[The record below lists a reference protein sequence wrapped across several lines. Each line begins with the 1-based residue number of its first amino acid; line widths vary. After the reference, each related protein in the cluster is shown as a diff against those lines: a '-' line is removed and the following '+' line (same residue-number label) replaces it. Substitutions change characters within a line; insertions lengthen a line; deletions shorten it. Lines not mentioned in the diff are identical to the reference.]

1 MCTCGTCCPS
11 ASESSGRAQG
21 VIPRRVRTPLP
32 PAPDKAYD
40 PTTFRGRVGAYAGQI
55 HEVRWGYYKGWPH
68 GQVRRAIVR
77 KRWFQV
83 VLHAGVETLVLRIQD
98 NGTLG
103 TGRALLLNRET
114 GAVLALAQQ
123 AAPLRKLVVGPDA
136 GEGTKAFL
144 RAGEAD
150 VKLTREK
157 GASAWTLGLR
167 WAALQADLTL
177 ESAGAPTPS
186 IVIGAARAP
195 LAHRPAL
202 TQRAPLLKVTGS
214 ATVDGRALAL
224 GGTFGEVTY
233 YNAFLPKLTR
243 GHVLSAQG
251 VIAGKP
257 AALACTS
264 GDLHGERQEAT
275 LFVDGQPYA
284 LGRLQ
289 LLDDGRVLGDG
300 LALAFTTR
308 AFHSADERRMG
319 GRIHHQSTWA
329 AGQLEGELTLPGSER
344 AAFSWPA
351 LLEDHRL
358 LR

>member
-1 MCTCGTCCPS
+1 MI
-11 ASESSGRAQG
+11 R
-21 VIPRRVRTPLP
+21 RRVHEPLP

-40 PTTFRGRVGAYAGQI
+40 PSTYLGRVGAYAGQI

-114 GAVLALAQQ
+114 GVVLALDQQ

-144 RAGEAD
+144 RAGGAD
-150 VKLTREK
+150 VSLTREK
-157 GASAWTLGLR
+157 GASAWALGLR
-167 WAALQADLTL
+167 WDALTADLTL
-177 ESAGAPTPS
+177 ESKGAPTPS

-202 TQRAPLLKVTGS
+202 TQRAPMLKVTGS
-214 ATVDGRALAL
+214 ATVDGRALPL
-224 GGTFGEVTY
+224 GNTLGEVTY

-243 GHVLSAQG
+243 GRVLSAQG
-251 VIAGKP
+251 LVAGRP
-257 AALACTS
+257 AALACTR
-264 GDLHGERQEAT
+264 GDLHGEQQEAT
-275 LFVDGQPYA
+275 LFVDGKPHA

-308 AFHSADERRMG
+308 TFHSADERRMG
-319 GRIHHQSTWA
+319 GTIHHESTWA
-329 AGQLEGELTLPGSER
+329 AGQLEGHLTLPSGER
-344 AAFSWPA
+344 ARVSWPA

>member
-1 MCTCGTCCPS
+1 MP
-11 ASESSGRAQG
+11 Q
-21 VIPRRVRTPLP
+21 PLP

-40 PTTFRGRVGAYAGQI
+40 PTTFLGRVGAYAGQI

-83 VLHAGVETLVLRIQD
+83 VLHAGADTLVVRIQD

-114 GAVLALAQQ
+114 GAVLALSQQ

-150 VKLTREK
+150 VHLTREK

-167 WAALQADLTL
+167 WGALLADLTL
-177 ESAGAPTPS
+177 DSVGAPTPS
-186 IVIGAARAP
+186 IVIGAARPP

-202 TQRAPLLKVTGS
+202 TQRAPLLKVTGT
-214 ATVDGRALAL
+214 ARAGGRALSL
-224 GGTFGEVTY
+224 GDTLAEVTY

-243 GHVLSAQG
+243 GRVLSAQG
-251 VIAGKP
+251 RVGGRP
-257 AALACTS
+257 AALACTR
-264 GDLHGERQEAT
+264 GELHGEQQEAT
-275 LFVDGQPYA
+275 LFVDGQPHA
-284 LGRLQ
+284 LGSLQ

-300 LALAFTTR
+300 LALAFTPR
-308 AFHSADERRMG
+308 AVHSADERRMG
-319 GRIHHQSTWA
+319 GRIHHQSTWT
-329 AGQLEGELTLPGSER
+329 AGQLDGELTLPGGER
-344 AAFSWPA
+344 AHVSWPA

>member
-1 MCTCGTCCPS
+1 MP
-11 ASESSGRAQG
+11 Q
-21 VIPRRVRTPLP
+21 PLP

-40 PTTFRGRVGAYAGQI
+40 PDSYRSRVGAYAGQI

-83 VLHAGVETLVLRIQD
+83 VLHAGAETLLVRIQD

-114 GAVLALAQQ
+114 GAVLALSQQ

-150 VKLTREK
+150 VHLTREK

-167 WAALQADLTL
+167 WGDFQGELTL
-177 ESAGAPTPS
+177 DSAGAPTPS
-186 IVIGAARAP
+186 IVIGAARPP

-202 TQRAPLLKVTGS
+202 TQRAPFLKVAGS
-214 ATVDGRALAL
+214 VSIAGRALPL
-224 GGTFGEVTY
+224 RDTFAEVTY

-243 GHVLSAQG
+243 GRVLSAQG
-251 VIAGKP
+251 LVGGRP
-257 AALACTS
+257 AALACTR
-264 GDLHGERQEAT
+264 GELHGEQQEAT
-275 LFVDGQPYA
+275 HFVDGQPHG
-284 LGRLQ
+284 LGSLQ

-300 LALAFTTR
+300 LALSFTAR
-308 AFHSADERRMG
+308 AVHSADERRMG
-319 GRIHHQSTWA
+319 GRIHHQSTWT
-329 AGQLEGELTLPGSER
+329 AGQLEGALTLPSGER
-344 AAFSWPA
+344 ADIRWPA

>member
-1 MCTCGTCCPS
+1 MP
-11 ASESSGRAQG
+11 Q
-21 VIPRRVRTPLP
+21 PLP

-40 PTTFRGRVGAYAGQI
+40 PTTFLGRVGAYAGQI

-83 VLHAGVETLVLRIQD
+83 VLHAGADTLVVRIQD

-114 GAVLALAQQ
+114 GAVLALSQQ

-150 VKLTREK
+150 VHLTREK

-167 WAALQADLTL
+167 WGALLADLTL
-177 ESAGAPTPS
+177 DSVGAPTPS
-186 IVIGAARAP
+186 IVIGAARPP

-202 TQRAPLLKVTGS
+202 TQRAPLLKVTGT
-214 ATVDGRALAL
+214 ARLGGRALSL
-224 GGTFGEVTY
+224 GDTLAEVTY

-243 GHVLSAQG
+243 GRVLSAQG
-251 VIAGKP
+251 RVGGRP
-257 AALACTS
+257 AALACTR
-264 GDLHGERQEAT
+264 GDLHGEQQEAT
-275 LFVDGQPYA
+275 LFVDGQPHG
-284 LGRLQ
+284 LGSLQ

-300 LALAFTTR
+300 LALAFTPR
-308 AFHSADERRMG
+308 AVHSADERRMG
-319 GRIHHQSTWA
+319 GRIHHQSTWT
-329 AGQLEGELTLPGSER
+329 AGQLEGELTLPGGER
-344 AAFSWPA
+344 ARVSWPA

>member
-1 MCTCGTCCPS
+1 M
-11 ASESSGRAQG
+11 
-21 VIPRRVRTPLP
+21 IPKRVLEPLP

-40 PTTFRGRVGAYAGQI
+40 PSTYRGRVGAYAGQI

-103 TGRALLLNRET
+103 TGRALLMNRET
-114 GAVLALAQQ
+114 GAVLALDQQ

-150 VKLTREK
+150 VHLNREK
-157 GASAWTLGLR
+157 GASAWELGLR
-167 WAALQADLTL
+167 WAPLQANVTL

-186 IVIGAARAP
+186 IVIGEARPP
-195 LAHRPAL
+195 LQHRPAL
-202 TQRAPLLKVTGS
+202 TQRAPLLKVTGTAS
-214 ATVDGRALAL
+214 VGGRALAL
-224 GGTFGEVTY
+224 GNTLAEVTY
-233 YNAFLPKLTR
+233 YNAFLPKLTHGR
-243 GHVLSAQG
+243 VLSAQG
-251 VIAGKP
+251 LVGGRP
-257 AALACTS
+257 AALACTR
-264 GDLHGERQEAT
+264 GDLHGDQQEAT
-275 LFVDGQPYA
+275 LFVDGQPRG

-289 LLDDGRVLGDG
+289 MLDDGRVLGDG
-300 LALAFTTR
+300 LALSFTAR
-308 AFHSADERRMG
+308 AVHSADERRMS
-319 GRIHHQSTWA
+319 RLIHHQSTWT
-329 AGQLEGELTLPGSER
+329 AGQLEGALTLPSGER
-344 AAFSWPA
+344 ADICWPA

>member
-1 MCTCGTCCPS
+1 M
-11 ASESSGRAQG
+11 
-21 VIPRRVRTPLP
+21 VPRRVPEPLP

-40 PTTFRGRVGAYAGQI
+40 PDTYLGRVGAYAGQI

-83 VLHAGVETLVLRIQD
+83 VLHAGAPSRETLVLRIQD
-98 NGTLG
+98 NDTLG
-103 TGRALLLNRET
+103 TGRALLLNRAT
-114 GAVLALAQQ
+114 GAVLALDQQ

-144 RAGEAD
+144 RDGGAEMS
-150 VKLTREK
+150 LTREK
-157 GASAWTLGLR
+157 GASAWTLALR
-167 WAALQADLTL
+167 WDSLTADLTL

-214 ATVDGRALAL
+214 ATVDGRALPL
-224 GGTFGEVTY
+224 GGTLAEVTY

-243 GHVLSAQG
+243 GRVLSAQG
-251 VIAGKP
+251 VVAGKP
-257 AALACTS
+257 AALACTR
-264 GDLHGERQEAT
+264 GDLHGEQQEAT
-275 LFVDGQPYA
+275 LFVDGKPHA

-329 AGQLEGELTLPGSER
+329 AGQLEGEVTLPSGER
-344 AAFSWPA
+344 TALSWPA

>member
-1 MCTCGTCCPS
+1 VT
-11 ASESSGRAQG
+11 ASRCAP
-21 VIPRRVRTPLP
+21 VVLPRRVLQPLP

-40 PTTFRGRVGAYAGQI
+40 PSTYRGRVGAYAGQI

-83 VLHAGVETLVLRIQD
+83 VLDAGTDTLLLRIQD

-114 GAVLALAQQ
+114 GAVLALSQQ

-150 VKLTREK
+150 VQLTREK

-167 WAALQADLTL
+167 WGVLQADLTL
-177 ESAGAPTPS
+177 ESTGAPTPS
-186 IVIGAARAP
+186 IVIGEARPP
-195 LAHRPAL
+195 LEHRPAL
-202 TQRAPLLKVTGS
+202 TQRAPLLRVSGS
-214 ATVDGRALAL
+214 ASVAGRALPVSDA
-224 GGTFGEVTY
+224 FAEVTY

-243 GHVLSAQG
+243 GRVLSAHG
-251 VIAGKP
+251 LVTGRP
-257 AALACTS
+257 AALACTR
-264 GDLHGERQEAT
+264 GDLHGEQQEAT

-284 LGRLQ
+284 LGRLE
-289 LLDDGRVLGDG
+289 LLDDGRVRGDG
-300 LALAFTTR
+300 LVLGFTPR
-308 AFHSADERRMG
+308 AVHSADERRMG
-319 GRIHHQSTWA
+319 GRIHHQSTWT
-329 AGQLEGELTLPGSER
+329 AGQLDGEFTLPSGEC
-344 AAFSWPA
+344 AAVSWPA